1 MEIKASATYLR
12 IGPRKL
18 RMLANGLRGLSP
30 SSALENLNFNSQ
42 HGKVYLEKVIKQAVA
57 NAVNNFKL
65 AKESLKIEKIEV
77 GEGPRMK
84 RIDKSHGARFDR
96 GVIQKRTAHLSIT
109 LNDVGAIHES
119 PAKKVINTKAKSRE
133 NPPSPIRRLA
143 ERRTQWDKK

>member
-1 MEIKASATYLR
+1 MEVKASATYLR

-18 RMLANGLRGLSP
+18 RMLTDGLRGLSP
-30 SSALENLNFNSQ
+30 DSALKSLNFNSQ

-65 AKESLKIEKIEV
+65 AKENLKIEKIEV

-84 RIDKSHGARFDR
+84 RMDKSHGARFDR

-109 LNDVGAIHES
+109 LNDNDMVKNI
-119 PAKKVINTKAKSRE
+119 INTKTKSE
-133 NPPSPIRRLA
+133 DNPPSLKL
-143 ERRTQWDKK
+143 RRTQWDKK